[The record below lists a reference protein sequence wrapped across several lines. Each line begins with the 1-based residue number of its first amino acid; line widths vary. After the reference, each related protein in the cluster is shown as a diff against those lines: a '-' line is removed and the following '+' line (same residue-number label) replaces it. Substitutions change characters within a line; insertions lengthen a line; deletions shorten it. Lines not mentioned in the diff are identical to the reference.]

1 MEEKNTGPTP
11 EPIVLNYV
19 WIDGFRGLNNIGFNL
34 GGEYR
39 YEMEQDG
46 AGNYELTQTEN
57 EKYVEGFFFDGEKK
71 NKISLISA
79 IVGNNAAGKTS
90 FMRALRM
97 ILMDKNTEYY
107 VGGGDDPKFRKER
120 FQYLIVY
127 VENGA
132 RKCFRSFNL
141 EKQVKNLK
149 DIFPNSDY
157 PDKKGFNQ
165 TPNQLIN
172 KLHSVFYSSM
182 MDGSIYPIGTQPG
195 TTTDDNHLDVSS
207 DWLCYM
213 DSLDYYEL
221 SKSDIQKNMMEFHKW
236 EDTRRQIAFIE
247 DNEKFRT
254 EIKKFFPLP
263 KRLTVYSRNV
273 LTSGEY
279 EEFLDLLSP
288 YIQEA
293 RNFLK
298 GFNEFLNPQISDLK
312 KDSFLD
318 RISLEY
324 SEDNKRGMKEKM
336 KFIFINHFLKQLIS
350 VLPPQGSNKKLDIYD
365 EINEAFYSYNKGY
378 FNNFSSTDNRT
389 LEDNLSFIESFVLE
403 KLPELLGFYSK
414 DNKENVVKLLWD
426 CLIKALEGSKT
437 SEMKVDTMLCFFKI
451 DFKYAEEL
459 QKLHADFTRELVL
472 LNQKLN
478 LEKNTFAD
486 TNFSFLS
493 FDWSELSTGE
503 KLIFNLFSRFHYAK
517 KQMNK
522 DGVDAKSSVLILIDE
537 GELGFHLEWQRR
549 YIDALVQVLPL
560 IFGKKRP
567 LQIIFTTHSPVSLSD
582 IPRDNVVFLEK
593 KETEE
598 SKEKSKEKGNA
609 PEDKE
614 YIVKVVDDPI
624 ETFGA
629 NIHAIV
635 RNGFFLK
642 KEGAMGEFA
651 KKKITKLITEL
662 KELKNISDEKIE
674 AYRRR
679 IAMVDEPILRQ
690 GLDRLLM
697 EKCTEKKEGKEQE
710 LFMQKQ
716 VEFYQRELKRVQ
728 ELNTKKEHDQN
739 N

>member
-1 MEEKNTGPTP
+1 MEENKTEPTPGFTP

-19 WIDGFRGLNNIGFNL
+19 WINGFRGLNNLGFNL

-39 YEMEQDG
+39 YEMKQDE
-46 AGNYELTQTEN
+46 AGNYKLTQTKN
-57 EKYVEGFFFDGEKK
+57 EKYVEGFFSNGEKD

-127 VENGA
+127 VEGGI

-141 EKQVKNLK
+141 EKQVKNLEE
-149 DIFPNSDY
+149 IFPNSES
-157 PDKKGFNQ
+157 PDKKGSNQ

-172 KLHSVFYSSM
+172 KLYSVFYSSM
-182 MDGSIYPIGTQPG
+182 IDGSIYPIGTQDG
-195 TTTDDNHLDVSS
+195 ITTNDNHLDVSS

-213 DSLDYYEL
+213 DSSQYYEL
-221 SKSDIQKNMMEFHKW
+221 SKSYTQKNMMEFHKW
-236 EDTRRQIAFIE
+236 EDTRREIAFIG

-254 EIKKFFPLP
+254 EIETFFPLP
-263 KRLTVYSRNV
+263 QRLTVYSYSTPV
-273 LTSGEY
+273 FATSKDSSD
-279 EEFLDLLSP
+279 DLLRRLQTRFNGSENWNDKSKALANLSAFLRDVNEVFDP
-288 YIQEA
+288 SESHVRPLFDKTEDKEKKAICFLLEYLFLKMVSALDNYDTGANLEA
-293 RNFLK
+293 YEKIENECSMYVKEFRSKEEELK
-298 GFNEFLNPQISDLK
+298 GFDGTFSYLEELIVDKIPTLFAAIFEKEGKTKEYVEERNGALVRNLWN
-312 KDSFLD
+312 
-318 RISLEY
+318 SL
-324 SEDNKRGMKEKM
+324 
-336 KFIFINHFLKQLIS
+336 
-350 VLPPQGSNKKLDIYD
+350 
-365 EINEAFYSYNKGY
+365 
-378 FNNFSSTDNRT
+378 T
-389 LEDNLSFIESFVLE
+389 
-403 KLPELLGFYSK
+403 
-414 DNKENVVKLLWD
+414 
-426 CLIKALEGSKT
+426 KALEDGEHIDTQNFSNT
-437 SEMKVDTMLCFFKI
+437 SFDVAFK
-451 DFKYAEEL
+451 DVE
-459 QKLHADFTRELVL
+459 
-472 LNQKLN
+472 N
-478 LEKNTFAD
+478 LESNHFKFTVFLTHVNRKLRDREKELPFENT
-486 TNFSFLS
+486 FSFLS

-503 KLIFNLFSRFHYAK
+503 KLRFNLFSRFHYAK
-517 KQMNK
+517 KQMKENR
-522 DGVDAKSSVLILIDE
+522 VDPKSSVLILIDE
-537 GELGFHLEWQRR
+537 GELGFHLKWQIE
-549 YIDALVQVLPL
+549 YIDDLVKMLPL
-560 IFGKKRP
+560 IFGKERP

-593 KETEE
+593 K
-598 SKEKSKEKGNA
+598 K
-609 PEDKE
+609 DV
-614 YIVKVVDDPI
+614 VKVVDDPI

-635 RNGFFLK
+635 RNGFFL
-642 KEGAMGEFA
+642 EDGAMGEFA